1 MQIKKSAYRFL
12 QPAVSLLDKD
22 PNSRDN
28 GCDIS
33 MQPSKRIQ
41 LVILLLVSLWSA
53 GILLAPILSAA
64 GSPIG
69 SAFYSIYAPVCHQ
82 LDHRSF
88 HLEGEK
94 LAVCV
99 RCSAIYFSFLLST
112 LALVLLRRSP
122 THALPSRIWILLG
135 LAPIAA
141 DAILSLLTGYEST
154 TASRVATGSLF
165 GLMMPWY
172 VVPLIV
178 EGVSQLRTRFTIK
191 EGSSYARET
200 Q

>member
-1 MQIKKSAYRFL
+1 
-12 QPAVSLLDKD
+12 
-22 PNSRDN
+22 
-28 GCDIS
+28 

-41 LVILLLVSLWSA
+41 LVVLLLAGLWSG
-53 GILLAPILSAA
+53 GILVAPLLGAG
-64 GSPIG
+64 GSPFG
-69 SAFYSIYAPVCHQ
+69 SLLYSFYAPVCHQ

-88 HLEGEK
+88 HLDGEK

-99 RCSAIYFSFLLST
+99 RCSAIYFSFFVST
-112 LALVLLRRSP
+112 LAFVMLRRTF
-122 THALPSRIWILLG
+122 THAVPTKPWILLA

-154 TASRVATGSLF
+154 TASRVATGALF

-172 VVPLIV
+172 VVPLLT

>member
-1 MQIKKSAYRFL
+1 
-12 QPAVSLLDKD
+12 
-22 PNSRDN
+22 
-28 GCDIS
+28 
-33 MQPSKRIQ
+33 MQPSKHIQ
-41 LVILLLVSLWSA
+41 VVILLLVGLWSA

-82 LDHRSF
+82 FDHRSF
-88 HLEGEK
+88 HVAGEK
-94 LAVCV
+94 FGVCV
-99 RCSAIYFSFLLST
+99 RCSAIYFSFFVST
-112 LALVLLRRSP
+112 LALVPLRRTSIR
-122 THALPSRIWILLG
+122 ALPSRPWILLG

-154 TASRVATGSLF
+154 TASRVATGALF

-172 VVPLIV
+172 VVPLLT

>member
-1 MQIKKSAYRFL
+1 
-12 QPAVSLLDKD
+12 
-22 PNSRDN
+22 
-28 GCDIS
+28 

-41 LVILLLVSLWSA
+41 LVILLLAGLWSG
-53 GILLAPILSAA
+53 GILVAPLLSAD
-64 GSPIG
+64 GSPFG
-69 SAFYSIYAPVCHQ
+69 SLLYSFYAPVCHQ

-88 HLEGEK
+88 HLDGEK

-99 RCSAIYFSFLLST
+99 RCSAIYFSFFVST
-112 LALVLLRRSP
+112 LAFVMLRRTL
-122 THALPSRIWILLG
+122 THAVPTKPWILLAI
-135 LAPIAA
+135 APIAV

-154 TASRVATGSLF
+154 TASRVATGALF

-172 VVPLIV
+172 VVPLFT

-191 EGSSYARET
+191 EGLSYARET